1 MGLTNSKGSVNLR
14 RYRKVYLRVWWQ
26 VVLLLLGSPFRRI
39 SNEDDAA
46 HVHYDIDACGYEG
59 HFIVPSSP
67 LRQPLRNRD
76 STVSEARVR
85 NRFPGPVAVTKARIQ

>member
-1 MGLTNSKGSVNLR
+1 VGLTNSEGSVNSR

-39 SNEDDAA
+39 PNENDAA
-46 HVHYDIDACGYEG
+46 HVYYDIDACGYEG

-67 LRQPLRNRD
+67 LRQSLRNRD

-85 NRFPGPVAVTKARIQ
+85 NRFPGPVTVTKARIQ